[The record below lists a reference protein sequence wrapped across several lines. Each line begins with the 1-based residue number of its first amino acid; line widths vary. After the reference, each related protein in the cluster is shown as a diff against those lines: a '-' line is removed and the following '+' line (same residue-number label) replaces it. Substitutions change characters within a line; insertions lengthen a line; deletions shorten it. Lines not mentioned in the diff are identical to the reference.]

1 MDGGTTMATTPSLRS
16 GLVHDL
22 LDEAAAR
29 HPLGRA
35 VRDARGALTYQQV
48 TRLSNA
54 VAGWLVAG
62 GVRLGDRVLVRT
74 RNRREIVPLLYGIWR
89 AGAAAVPINPGMK
102 PFHLRSVLADAEPA
116 VLITDDGGDPADLST
131 ARAATPNGTA
141 RSGPAPDGSADPLD
155 WSAVPVVSLDEL
167 WTDIE
172 VLAGLAARP
181 DPVKVGPDDVA
192 LLIYTSGSTA
202 APKGVVC
209 PHARVSFAASAINA
223 VLGYRADDVVYCRL
237 PLSFDYGLYQIML
250 AALGGAELVLADDEP
265 DLGLLR
271 AIEECG
277 ATVVPIV
284 PSLGSMIASLAG
296 RGGHDPGRVRMFTNT
311 GAALPETTIQAL
323 RAGFPGAAVVR
334 MYGITECKRVTIMD
348 PELGDERPGSSGRA
362 LPGTTVAVLG
372 AAGRPVPP
380 GVSGEI
386 VVSGPNVMAGY
397 WRAPELTAA
406 VYRPDP
412 ETGET
417 RLHTGDHGHLDEDGF
432 LYFEGRR
439 DDMFK
444 RRGARMST
452 VEIEAAA
459 MDVPGVR
466 AAAALPPGDGHDLVI
481 FVESDLRP
489 QDVLR
494 GLRERLEPAKT
505 PAACHV
511 LPAFPLTLNG
521 KNERRRL
528 AQLLKETLG

>member
-1 MDGGTTMATTPSLRS
+1 MATTPSLRS

-29 HPLGRA
+29 RPLGRA
-35 VRDARGALTYQQV
+35 VRDARGALTYQEV
-48 TRLSNA
+48 AGLSDA
-54 VAGWLVAG
+54 VAGWLIAG
-62 GVRLGDRVLVRT
+62 GVRPGDRVLVRT
-74 RNRREIVPLLYGIWR
+74 RNRHELVPLLYGIWR

-116 VLITDDGGDPADLST
+116 LLITDDGHLITTSAALAVTPDRS
-131 ARAATPNGTA
+131 ARPGTT
-141 RSGPAPDGSADPLD
+141 PDGSASPVNPLD
-155 WSAVPVVSLDEL
+155 GSAVPVVSLDEL
-167 WTDIE
+167 WPDVE

-181 DPVKVGPDDVA
+181 EPVKVGPDDVA

-223 VLGYRADDVVYCRL
+223 VLGYRPGDVVYCRL

-265 DLGLLR
+265 DLGLLK

-284 PSLGSMIASLAG
+284 PSLGGMIASLAG
-296 RGGHDPGRVRMFTNT
+296 RGAHDPGGVRMFTNT
-311 GAALPETTIQAL
+311 GAALPETTIHAL

-348 PELGDERPGSSGRA
+348 PDLGDERPGSSGRA
-362 LPGTTVAVLG
+362 LPGTTVVVLG
-372 AAGRPVPP
+372 ADGRPAPP

-386 VVSGPNVMAGY
+386 VVAGPNVMAGY

-417 RLHTGDHGHLDEDGF
+417 RLHTGDHGHLDEDGY

-444 RRGARMST
+444 RRGTRMST

-466 AAAALPPGDGHDLVI
+466 AAAALPPGDDHDLVI